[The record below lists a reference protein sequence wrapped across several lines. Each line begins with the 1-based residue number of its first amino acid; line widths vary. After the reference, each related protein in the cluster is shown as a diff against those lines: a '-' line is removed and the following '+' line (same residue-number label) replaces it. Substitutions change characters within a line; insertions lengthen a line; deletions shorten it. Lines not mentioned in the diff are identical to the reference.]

1 MNNEI
6 HRVLNP
12 GGRLVAVDFGATPRE
27 GIGHLLWVL
36 RIRTGWDHAERLRA
50 MLHEAGF
57 ATRSRWVHWSSC
69 PGLRAGME
77 AACGA
82 RLASQVDGRLRCQR
96 PGIDN
101 PPHSLCKAVGFPRRP
116 LGCEFGRLRS
126 RLACVTSKEGR
137 DRPSRARSPTEFEP
151 LFPQRRTLLPAIR
164 ELRRVGSTSIQTG
177 LKSSQRFR
185 PGGLMKT
192 STDGVDSR
200 RPSPPGKMLS

>member
-1 MNNEI
+1 M
-6 HRVLNP
+6 RSTACSTRGGAWWPSTSGQRP
-12 GGRLVAVDFGATPRE
+12 GRGSVTSSGCCASGQGGTMPNVSERCSARRASRHGRDG
-27 GIGHLLWVL
+27 
-36 RIRTGWDHAERLRA
+36 
-50 MLHEAGF
+50 
-57 ATRSRWVHWSSC
+57 VHWSSC

-101 PPHSLCKAVGFPRRP
+101 PPHSLCTAVGFPRRP

-137 DRPSRARSPTEFEP
+137 DRPSRARSPTEI
-151 LFPQRRTLLPAIR
+151 RTPVPTAPHALASNQGVAACWFNEYPDGT
-164 ELRRVGSTSIQTG
+164 E
-177 LKSSQRFR
+177 SSQRFR